1 MSHAAH
7 LKDLRD
13 ELKTRKLDG
22 FLIPRTDEFQSEFL
36 APYAERLGWL
46 TGFTGSAGLGV
57 VLADKAYVV
66 TDGRYTLQIKAE
78 VDAKL
83 YQTGDIFADKA
94 ADWIA
99 DNTKKGMVIGYD
111 SFLHTPAQ
119 IEEFEKTLSSKGIE
133 LEAVDANPVDVVWK
147 NQPSRPDDKVFL
159 FDGKYAGRTSSEKRD
174 LIAEKIK
181 GFDLDHFI
189 ITQPDSIAW
198 LLNIRGCDVAHT
210 PVALSYADI
219 DKAGNVTWYIDP
231 SKVPDDVRA
240 ALGNHVTIQA
250 PSQLEKDMTA
260 LAAKDQ
266 KLGLDYKRSP
276 VWFKSVLG
284 NDTAQL
290 CDITDPVIAPRAAK
304 LPAELDASRMAH
316 KRDGQ
321 VLTKFF
327 KWFADEAPKGNLSE
341 LDVVDKLL
349 EYRKS
354 TGLLKDTSFE
364 TICGWKGNGAIVHY
378 RVTPKTNKAIKGDGI
393 LLLDSGGQYEDGT
406 TDITRTVAVG
416 TPTQEQRE
424 NFTRVLKGHIALARA
439 VFPEGTTGAQ
449 LDTLARQP
457 LWDAGLDFAHGTGH
471 GVGVYLSVHE
481 EAASISG
488 RSHAPL
494 KEGMILSNEPGF
506 YKDGEYGIR
515 IENLVIVKDTG
526 KVNSAG
532 RKMLGFETITLV
544 PLDKS
549 LIEPKLLT
557 TDEQAWLD
565 DYHKAVDDNMKGPD
579 LCPALSC
586 QP

>member
-1 MSHAAH
+1 MSHSTR
-7 LKDLRD
+7 LKDLRN
-13 ELKTRKLDG
+13 EIKSSSLDG

-36 APYAERLGWL
+36 APYAERLAWL

-57 VLADKAYVV
+57 VLGDAAYIV
-66 TDGRYTLQIKAE
+66 TDGRYTLQINAE
-78 VDAKL
+78 VDANL
-83 YQTGDIFADKA
+83 YKTGDIFENKA
-94 ADWIA
+94 SDWIA
-99 DNTKKGMVIGYD
+99 ENVKKGAVIGYD
-111 SFLHTPAQ
+111 PYLHTPAQ
-119 IEEFEKTLSSKGIE
+119 ITEFEQTLKSKGIG
-133 LEAVDANPVDVVWK
+133 LKPVSKNLVDAVWK
-147 NQPSRPDDKVFL
+147 NQPVRPDDKVIL
-159 FDGKYAGRTSSEKRD
+159 FEEKFAGRTSLEKRN
-174 LIAEKIK
+174 LITEKIK
-181 GFDLDHFI
+181 SFDLDHFV

-198 LLNIRGCDVAHT
+198 LLNVRGSDVAHT
-210 PVALSYADI
+210 PIALSYADI
-219 DKAGNVTWYIDP
+219 DKEGNVTWYIDP
-231 SKVPDDVRA
+231 PKVPDEVRKK
-240 ALGNHVTIQA
+240 LGNRVTIQS
-250 PSQLEKDMTA
+250 PLQLEADMKI
-260 LAAKDQ
+260 LATHDQ
-266 KLGLDYKRSP
+266 KIGLDYKRSP
-276 VWFKSVLG
+276 VWFKNILE
-284 NDTAQL
+284 NDKAQL
-290 CDITDPVIAPRAAK
+290 CDITDPIIAPRAAK
-304 LPAELDASRMAH
+304 LPAELDASRQAH
-316 KRDGQ
+316 RRDGQ

-327 KWFADEAPKGNLSE
+327 KWFAEEAPKGTLTE
-341 LDVVDKLL
+341 LDVVNKLRQ
-349 EYRKS
+349 YREA

-364 TICGWKGNGAIVHY
+364 TICGWAGNGAIVHY

-549 LIEPKLLT
+549 LIEPKLLNAN
-557 TDEQAWLD
+557 EQAWLD
-565 DYHKAVDDNMKGPD
+565 EYHKAVDDNMKGPD